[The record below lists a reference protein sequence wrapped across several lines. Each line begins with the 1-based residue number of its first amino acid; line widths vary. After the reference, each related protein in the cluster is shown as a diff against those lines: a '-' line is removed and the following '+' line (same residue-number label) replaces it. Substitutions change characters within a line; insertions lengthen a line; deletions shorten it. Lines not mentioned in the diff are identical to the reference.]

1 MLSED
6 KFMQSLSRTAKMHV
20 DIKETEIAIVDSISP
35 LRINV
40 EGLILTSKNLYIN
53 EDLLPYDEVVEASTT
68 TSHEH
73 HHSITT
79 IHHKGRLHVGDKVIV
94 REMKNNKYYVAC
106 KVGRVNNE

>member
-6 KFMQSLSRTAKMHV
+6 KFMKSLSRTAQIHV

-40 EGLILTSKNLYIN
+40 EGLILTARNLYVN

-68 TSHEH
+68 TNDDH

-79 IHHKGRLHVGDKVIV
+79 IHHKGRLKVGDKVIV

-106 KVGRVNNE
+106 KVGRVEQ

>member
-1 MLSED
+1 MLAED
-6 KFMQSLSRTAKMHV
+6 KFMKSLSRTAKINI

-40 EGLILTSKNLYIN
+40 DGLILTSRNLYVN

-79 IHHKGRLHVGDKVIV
+79 IHHKGRLKVGDHVIV

-106 KVGRVNNE
+106 KVGRV

>member
-6 KFMQSLSRTAKMHV
+6 KFMKSLSRTAKMHV

-40 EGLILTSKNLYIN
+40 EGLILTSRNLYIN

-79 IHHKGRLHVGDKVIV
+79 IHHKGRLKVGDKVIV

-106 KVGRVNNE
+106 KVGSVNNE

>member
-1 MLSED
+1 MLAED
-6 KFMQSLSRTAKMHV
+6 KLMKSLHRTAKMSV

-40 EGLILTSKNLYIN
+40 EGLILTTKNLYIN
-53 EDLLPYDEVVEASTT
+53 EDLLPYDEVIEAYTT
-68 TSHEH
+68 TNDDH

-106 KVGRVNNE
+106 KVGWVNNE

>member
-1 MLSED
+1 MLAED
-6 KFMQSLSRTAKMHV
+6 KFMKSLNRTAKMNI

-40 EGLILTSKNLYIN
+40 EGLILTTRNLYVN

-68 TSHEH
+68 TNHEH
-73 HHSITT
+73 SHSITT
-79 IHHKGRLHVGDKVIV
+79 IHHKGRLQVGDKVIV

-106 KVGRVNNE
+106 KVGGLNNE